1 MLFTPSEICGNIWFD
16 WIIFTRE
23 LKMIKI
29 VICDDEDIYIEQI
42 RMLVS
47 DLLEKIPVLF
57 SMDICSS
64 GEELV
69 RNLQNGSIYD
79 IALLDMRMDGIC
91 GIEVADILR
100 KQFQHDKTILIYI
113 TAYDDRIR
121 ETFQFGTH
129 RFLAKPIERLLFDDA
144 LLSAIQLWEKQQS
157 TCYAFKDIK
166 LGHVK
171 ILLKDIL
178 YFESN
183 SNHYVD
189 VITTNYKY
197 TICRIKLSNI
207 HEKLFSS
214 DFIRIH
220 HSALVNF
227 DHIKIMNYDEVT
239 MSNEEVLRI
248 SGPKKKDVRNLFS
261 KMRKSREQNPW
272 L

>member
-1 MLFTPSEICGNIWFD
+1 MIFTPSEICGSIWFN
-16 WIIFTRE
+16 WINFTKE

-29 VICDDEDIYIEQI
+29 VICDDEDIYVEQI
-42 RMLVS
+42 RLLVS

-69 RNLQNGSIYD
+69 RNLQNGSVYD

-91 GIEVADILR
+91 GIEAADILR
-100 KQFQHDKTILIYI
+100 RQFRHDKTILIYI
-113 TAYDDRIR
+113 TAYDDRMR
-121 ETFQFGTH
+121 EAFQFGTY
-129 RFLAKPIERLLFDDA
+129 RFLAKPINRHSFDDA
-144 LLSAIQLWEKQQS
+144 MLSAIQLWKKQQS
-157 TCYAFKDIK
+157 AYYAFKDIK
-166 LGHVK
+166 LGHVN
-171 ILLKDIL
+171 IPHKDIL

-189 VITTNYKY
+189 VITTSCRY
-197 TICRIKLSNI
+197 TICRIKLSDI
-207 HEKLFSS
+207 HKKLFPSG
-214 DFIRIH
+214 FILIH

-227 DHIKIMNYDEVT
+227 DHIKIMNYDKVT

-248 SGPKKKDVRNLFS
+248 SGPKQKEVRDLFS
-261 KMRKSREQNPW
+261 NMRKAREQNPW